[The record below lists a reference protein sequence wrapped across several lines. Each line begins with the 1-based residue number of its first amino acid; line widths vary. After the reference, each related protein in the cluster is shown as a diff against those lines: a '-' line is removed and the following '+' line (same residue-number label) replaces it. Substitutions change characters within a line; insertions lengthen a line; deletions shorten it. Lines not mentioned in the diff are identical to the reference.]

1 MSSMMRFKYRL
12 AVVVALSLVWI
23 GMVVGADVPA
33 QASSNRPYFYEAKI
47 LWQSEPEVVSGAL
60 QNVPLVAAAA
70 DLERGLDSGHGDV
83 TGYASAVAIL
93 RNFEA
98 IPLTSETPAQMKQV
112 KRDWSRLDTFFEI
125 SPAQAAVLMDG
136 FPKGAYYDIAQ
147 KTFMGEPQRNRDGVN
162 SNLLMF
168 AVTDLKNE
176 ELKQPTRA
184 VLYVAAIYDL
194 KNLEGAS
201 VSDITSSTS
210 SLNNPYG
217 QDILYLNVFFQTQRL
232 TGDGNTDMA
241 DPGN

>member
-1 MSSMMRFKYRL
+1 MMRYKYRSAL
-12 AVVVALSLVWI
+12 VVALSLAWLGTFI
-23 GMVVGADVPA
+23 GAPA
-33 QASSNRPYFYEAKI
+33 QASSSNDHRPYFYEAKI

-60 QNVPLVAAAA
+60 QNVPLVAAVA

-83 TGYASAVAIL
+83 TGYARAVAIL

-98 IPLTSETPAQMKQV
+98 IPLTSETPAQMKQIR
-112 KRDWSRLDTFFEI
+112 KDWSRLNTFFEI
-125 SPAQAAVLMDG
+125 GPAQAAVLTDE

-162 SNLLMF
+162 SNLLKF
-168 AVTDLKNE
+168 AVTDLRDE
-176 ELKQPTRA
+176 ALKQPTRA

-201 VSDITSSTS
+201 VSDIASSTS

-217 QDILYLNVFFQTQRL
+217 QDILYLNVFFQTTRL
-232 TGDGNTDMA
+232 VGSANTDMA